1 MAHFTSWDGTKLGY
15 RRAGHGRPLV
25 CLPGG
30 SGRTPDYL
38 DDPAWFTAA
47 VTAFLAAPGA

>member
-15 RRAGHGRPLV
+15 RRAGAGRPLV

-30 SGRTPDYL
+30 
-38 DDPAWFTAA
+38 PAGPPTTWVTWA
-47 VTAFLAAPGA
+47 VWPVPGS